1 MELLVH
7 SQFCLPPELDR
18 MSDKTLEFNVL
29 AEEGTAETNCL
40 VFDICLGGP
49 SKKVMAMLTTVEDS
63 FDN

>member
-1 MELLVH
+1 
-7 SQFCLPPELDR
+7 

-49 SKKVMAMLTTVEDS
+49 SKKLMAMLTTVEDS